1 MSSILTATKNT
12 LEELAR
18 STEVPMAGAYYGAC
32 REKNLKEWNY
42 FVFNRKKTD
51 KASNRVDY
59 QTFYQVHVVHED
71 YIPEGYIQKV
81 IETLEAQKDAKL
93 KATADPVEYNYTFKN
108 NTDMVV
114 EIATITLFHPEKEVL
129 TWQRLN
135 WTHRSWTSFS
145 RRWRSTEKVLR
156 DRSTMY
162 CMEKAQ
168 RKSMI
173 RSCGSFRRQE
183 DTGKGRK
190 HQQAQH
196 SHSHRK
202 TVCCRLRSRP

>member
-18 STEVPMAGAYYGAC
+18 SAEIPMEGAYTGAC
-32 REKNLKEWNY
+32 RDKTLKEWNY

-81 IETLEAQKDAKL
+81 IETLEAQKGAKL

-114 EIATITLFHPEKEVL
+114 EIATITLFHPEK
-129 TWQRLN
+129 R
-135 WTHRSWTSFS
+135 
-145 RRWRSTEKVLR
+145 
-156 DRSTMY
+156 
-162 CMEKAQ
+162 C
-168 RKSMI
+168 
-173 RSCGSFRRQE
+173 
-183 DTGKGRK
+183 
-190 HQQAQH
+190 
-196 SHSHRK
+196 
-202 TVCCRLRSRP
+202 